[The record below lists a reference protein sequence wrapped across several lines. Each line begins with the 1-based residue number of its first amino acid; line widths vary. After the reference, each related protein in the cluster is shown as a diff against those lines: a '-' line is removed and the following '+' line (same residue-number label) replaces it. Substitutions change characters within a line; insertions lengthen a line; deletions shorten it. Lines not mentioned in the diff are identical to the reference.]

1 VNLSLAL
8 RLRARDKLE
17 SNLCPP
23 AFRVVVCKSSLSNV
37 SRGEDWRVHQAH
49 FIFNQ
54 PQRTQQERTFTPNG
68 TPVISP
74 VATRASV
81 APSAVERLLIRPFCA
96 EYVYDH
102 RWWNFSGFCLKA
114 VCSPKSRRAAAA
126 AAPRHRAQWALRFQ
140 GAVIFQ
146 QCLRAGLRGHRFSS
160 YRAGRSAHWLKVKKP
175 GIAGGA
181 AARLI
186 NIGSC
191 RSGNVT
197 AQTFARPAFSPLDK
211 HAVSTRKAFCGLE
224 HRPPRTSYW
233 LPLLGSA
240 Y

>member
-1 VNLSLAL
+1 
-8 RLRARDKLE
+8 
-17 SNLCPP
+17 
-23 AFRVVVCKSSLSNV
+23 
-37 SRGEDWRVHQAH
+37 VHQAH

-191 RSGNVT
+191 RSCHGSNFRSPSFFAARQARREHEKGLLRLGTSAASHVLLAT
-197 AQTFARPAFSPLDK
+197 SSGVGLLATFASRPRRFLRKLAGAFVFGAPCEDPVYASL
-211 HAVSTRKAFCGLE
+211 FG
-224 HRPPRTSYW
+224 RPSRRANCI
-233 LPLLGSA
+233 G
-240 Y
+240 